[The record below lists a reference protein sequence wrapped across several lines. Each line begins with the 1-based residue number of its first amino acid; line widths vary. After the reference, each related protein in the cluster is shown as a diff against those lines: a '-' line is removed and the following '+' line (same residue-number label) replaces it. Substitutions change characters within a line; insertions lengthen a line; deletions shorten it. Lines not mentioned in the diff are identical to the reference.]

1 MPCEAN
7 CHLTVTCLRIFTHS
21 HALMLNSPDAH
32 NQTMYIEAVNEIQS
46 KIKKWAGSLVCLILH
61 NYACRASGRHVH
73 IYAFNVH
80 PEQLQS
86 AHDLLDKA
94 EGRRAMRLV
103 GILIRPNFWHYF
115 RVTYSDDHN
124 FIVRYMP
131 GAVHNEALSYWTA
144 TLLFALTQLTPP
156 PYTTAMPPGC
166 MTFHTT
172 SMCNITQNFWD
183 WAHYPFFLQPFN
195 LDQRRSRQ
203 ILVSG
208 LLHLTFLALSL
219 RLGIQKVLHS

>member
-1 MPCEAN
+1 
-7 CHLTVTCLRIFTHS
+7 
-21 HALMLNSPDAH
+21 MLFWYRVSIILYPHCATYAH

-46 KIKKWAGSLVCLILH
+46 KIKK
-61 NYACRASGRHVH
+61 ASGRHVH

-94 EGRRAMRLV
+94 EGRRAM
-103 GILIRPNFWHYF
+103 

-172 SMCNITQNFWD
+172 TFQLGSKKKQADSGIRPIASHLPSIVLEVGDSESLTQLKIDARFWLEHMPEVSQFLPLLPLTQWNFFR
-183 WAHYPFFLQPFN
+183 Y
-195 LDQRRSRQ
+195 S
-203 ILVSG
+203 
-208 LLHLTFLALSL
+208 
-219 RLGIQKVLHS
+219 